1 LASLVQA
8 LARVGGNT
16 SLSRVL
22 GFVRDLVIAR
32 LFGANAATDAFV
44 VAFKIPNL
52 FRRLFAEG
60 AFAAAFV
67 PVLSEYK
74 STRSFS
80 DLKTFVDHV
89 AGTLG
94 LMLLVIAVLGVL
106 GAPVLIMLFAPGW
119 YFGDIGEP
127 ALAIEMLRLTFPY
140 LLFISLTA
148 FAGGIL
154 NTHGQFG
161 VPAFTPVLLNLSL
174 IAAALWLAPMLE
186 QPIMALAW
194 GVLIAGVAQFAF
206 QLPFLY
212 RLKLVPR
219 FTVAPRDEGVRKV
232 LRLMGPAVFG
242 ASATQIG
249 LLLNTLIASL
259 LVEGSMSWLY
269 YSDRLMEFP
278 VGILG
283 AALATVILPHLS
295 KTHHAASPGEFS
307 RLLDWG
313 TRWAIFFGV
322 PAAIGLFVLAGPLIS
337 TLFQSAVFT
346 PHDVTMASYSL
357 MAYGLGLLPFLLI
370 KIYAPGFYARQNTS
384 TPVRFA
390 IIAIVVNVLVSL
402 LLFKPFGHVG
412 LATATTISATV
423 NATLLF
429 VWLKR
434 EGAYHPPPGWWY
446 LLLRIAVAGI
456 LMGLVLLWAVPALS
470 DWTAAGQWWKAGQLL
485 LWVVIGALVYFLTL
499 LATGIRLRHLQ
510 GQMPA
515 SN

>member
-1 LASLVQA
+1 MSSLVRA
-8 LARVGGNT
+8 LAKVGGNT
-16 SLSRVL
+16 SLSRIL

-52 FRRLFAEG
+52 LRRLFAEG

-74 STRSFS
+74 TTRSFS

-94 LMLLVIAVLGVL
+94 LALLIISLLGVL
-106 GAPVLIMLFAPGW
+106 GAPVLIMIFAPGW
-119 YFGDIGEP
+119 YFGDTGNAP
-127 ALAIEMLRLTFPY
+127 LAVEMLRLTFPY

-174 IAAALWLAPMLE
+174 IAAALWLAPLLDE
-186 QPIMALAW
+186 PIMALAW

-212 RLKLVPR
+212 RLKLLPR
-219 FTVAPRDEGVRKV
+219 FTVAPRDSGVRKV
-232 LRLMGPAVFG
+232 LKLMGPAVFG

-259 LVEGSMSWLY
+259 LIEGSMSWLY

-295 KTHHAASPGEFS
+295 KTHFGSTPAEFS

-313 TRWAIFFGV
+313 TRWSLFFGV
-322 PAAIGLFVLAGPLIS
+322 PAAIGLFLLAGPLIS

-346 PHDVTMASYSL
+346 PRDVAMASYSL
-357 MAYGLGLLPFLLI
+357 MAYSFGLLPFLLI
-370 KIYAPGFYARQNTS
+370 KVYAPGFYARQNTR

-390 IIAIVVNVLVSL
+390 IIAIVVNVLVSV

-412 LATATTISATV
+412 LATATTLSATV
-423 NATLLF
+423 NAVLLF
-429 VWLKR
+429 VWLRR
-434 EGAYHPPPGWWY
+434 EQAYQPPAGWWPM
-446 LLLRIAVAGI
+446 LFKMVCAGA
-456 LMGLVLLWAVPALS
+456 LMGLVLFWFVPELAV
-470 DWTAAGQWWKAGQLL
+470 WTTAGQWWKTGQLL
-485 LWVVIGALVYFLTL
+485 LWVSLGALVY
-499 LATGIRLRHLQ
+499 LATLVLLGIRPGHLR
-510 GQMPA
+510 GQTPSA
-515 SN
+515 G